1 MANQM
6 TSGCI
11 RKWDYVFAHTT
22 LIFFKD
28 MVLMFMIDVELK
40 FSFEPMQSHGFWLSQ
55 RQAKIHWTNK
65 DYTYVDFL
73 KKAYENATDPEKKR
87 DKLHALR
94 MSEAL
99 RDFHTGSLK
108 PINNLI
114 QFDSK
119 PNLDLKEVRVEI
131 YKISVSFEPK
141 CKLVFKRKTKY

>member
-1 MANQM
+1 M
-6 TSGCI
+6 
-11 RKWDYVFAHTT
+11 
-22 LIFFKD
+22 LIY
-28 MVLMFMIDVELK
+28 VELE

-55 RQAKIHWTNK
+55 KQANIPFSNK
-65 DYTYVDFL
+65 DYTYIEFL

-94 MSEAL
+94 FAEAY

-119 PNLDLKEVRVEI
+119 PNLDLQEVRVEI
-131 YKISVSFEPK
+131 YKISVSFEHK
-141 CKLVFKRKTKY
+141 SKLVFKRKTKN